1 VGGDHRNLR
10 NVAATPE
17 GTQAVSGTE
26 DPGKLAR
33 AAEHIPVVPALD
45 GFRAAAV
52 IGVLLWHC
60 WGRSGNASGEG
71 IGRLAACVFPS
82 SIYVLFI
89 ISGFVMFLPTA
100 ARGRFGSVR
109 AYALR
114 RVARIAPAY
123 YLSLV
128 IVLVMFPL
136 LLPPNSDIAN
146 PSAAAVLAHFGF
158 VFQPLRIIDPDTY
171 QAGFQVNGPVWTLSV
186 EAAFYVLLPL
196 VALPFYRRPVLGL
209 ALAFAIAILWRVLVY
224 DPELPGVYLNQL
236 PFWTGALAVGMAAA
250 LAFVRIT
257 RSGYEQRARR
267 FAVPL
272 QLCSLAALAVLAWV
286 AGGQASGGLV
296 DTYIS
301 AQRSIVI
308 STAFPLLMGTFMLA
322 TAFASGPTSR
332 PFTNHFVRWVGDRSY
347 GIYVI
352 HFVVLTFAVFELGVP
367 AQRGGALEFA
377 KWVAIVLPP
386 SMLYGWA
393 SYRFVELP
401 VRLRARRVS
410 RRWQARPAGVPPAFA
425 DSPAAVTSGR
435 RDR

>member
-1 VGGDHRNLR
+1 MTA
-10 NVAATPE
+10 VADAAQATA
-17 GTQAVSGTE
+17 GTD
-26 DPGKLAR
+26 DPGKLGR

-71 IGRLAACVFPS
+71 IGRLAAGVFPS

-123 YLSLV
+123 YLSVL
-128 IVLVMFPL
+128 IVLAIFPL
-136 LLPPNSDIAN
+136 LLPPNSELGDPSLAN
-146 PSAAAVLAHFGF
+146 VLAHFGF
-158 VFQPLRIIDPDTY
+158 VFQPLRIIDPGKY
-171 QAGFQVNGPVWTLSV
+171 PAGFGVNGPLWTLSV
-186 EAAFYVLLPL
+186 EAAFYVVLPL
-196 VALPFYRRPVLGL
+196 VALPFFRRPALGL
-209 ALAFAIAILWRVLVY
+209 AVAFSIAILWRVVVY
-224 DPELPGVYLNQL
+224 DPARPGVYLNQL
-236 PFWTGALAVGMAAA
+236 PFWTGALAVGMASA
-250 LAFVRIT
+250 LVFVRIT
-257 RSGYEQRARR
+257 RSRHGQRARR
-267 FAVPL
+267 LAVPL
-272 QLCSLAALAVLAWV
+272 QLGCLAALAVLAWV
-286 AGGQASGGLV
+286 AGGQGSDGLE

-308 STAFPLLMGTFMLA
+308 SIAFPLALGAFMLA
-322 TAFASGPTSR
+322 TAFASGVTSR
-332 PFTNHFVRWVGDRSY
+332 PFTNRVARWVGDRSY

-367 AQRGGALEFA
+367 AQRGGAFEFA

-386 SMLYGWA
+386 SLLYGWA
-393 SYRFVELP
+393 SYQLVELP
-401 VRLRARRVS
+401 VRRWARRVS
-410 RRWQARPAGVPPAFA
+410 RRWQQRPAAAAPARPDPA
-425 DSPAAVTSGR
+425 AAVTSGR
-435 RDR
+435 NDR